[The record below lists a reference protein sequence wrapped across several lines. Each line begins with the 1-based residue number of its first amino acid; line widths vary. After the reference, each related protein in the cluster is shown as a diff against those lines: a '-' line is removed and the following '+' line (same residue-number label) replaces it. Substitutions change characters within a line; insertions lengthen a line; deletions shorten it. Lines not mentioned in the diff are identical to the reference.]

1 MLNWITIFLGVTL
14 LVFAW
19 YMVRSHERLQRTVDK
34 QQDTIQRLINREP
47 VTYTEVGQNAPHT
60 AREFYS
66 AWGGET
72 IDAKDIE

>member
-1 MLNWITIFLGVTL
+1 MLNWIATFLGVTL
-14 LVFAW
+14 LVFTW
-19 YMVRSHERLQRTVDK
+19 HIVRSHERLQRTVDK

-47 VTYTEVGQNAPHT
+47 VTYAEVNAEPPT
-60 AREFYS
+60 AAREFYS